1 MKRFFIALFPILLIS
16 LFSTTVVA
24 QYTNEPPPYGDFKAT
39 KFPDDNFRDSS
50 GTSRSFPLLLPED
63 RVMKHGPFA
72 LSVTD
77 RTAAKA
83 FLKRPHT
90 GLVRLLPREVYD
102 SETYR
107 TNRRFTVRGSGAYY
121 SFAKLIHHYG
131 YGSDIELDHN
141 KLSVGFAGADFGM
154 MTNLGDTAL
163 EEITLNDPRVQY
175 LLTYSPPRKEPQARE
190 EYRRFSSPAGV
201 LIDGALYHRSL
212 PVQENATYLLRSIVY
227 DRTDVLV
234 AFRVVRK
241 EPDDSVTIA
250 WKLLKRF
257 SASKLN

>member
-1 MKRFFIALFPILLIS
+1 MKRFFVALFPILLIS
-16 LFSTTVVA
+16 LSSTTVVA
-24 QYTNEPPPYGDFKAT
+24 QYTDEPPPSGDFRAT
-39 KFPDDNFRDSS
+39 KFADDNFGDSL
-50 GTSRSFPLLLPED
+50 GTSRRAQLLLAED

-83 FLKRPHT
+83 FLKQPHT
-90 GLVRLLPREVYD
+90 GLVRLLPREIYD

-107 TNRRFTVRGSGAYY
+107 TNRRFTVRGGGAYY
-121 SFAKLIHHYG
+121 SFANLIHYYG

-163 EEITLNDPRVQY
+163 DEITLTDPRVQY
-175 LLTYSPPRKEPQARE
+175 LATYSAPRKEPQARE
-190 EYRRFSSPAGV
+190 EYRRFRSPAGV
-201 LIDGALYHRSL
+201 MIDGALYRRSL
-212 PVQENATYLLRSIVY
+212 PVQDNTTYLLRSIIY
-227 DRTDVLV
+227 HRTDVLV
-234 AFRVVRK
+234 AFRVIRQD
-241 EPDDSVTIA
+241 PDHSVIIA

-257 SASKLN
+257 SATKLK